1 MLKGLKK
8 FFLLTE
14 KMSLSRLNFYNIKK
28 IEDYCYKNK
37 LHYFIV
43 INMDNTEQFV
53 CLDDEM
59 FIIFWAHYRKYI

>member
-1 MLKGLKK
+1 
-8 FFLLTE
+8 
-14 KMSLSRLNFYNIKK
+14 MSLSRLNFYNIKK